1 METHRFQALK
11 MSAKLQ
17 CQEGSENLYSGF
29 PLLLLFGDQ
38 AGSLGHIYLITTLI
52 IMIIINKLTGHLLW
66 HSMCYGLNYDPYKIH
81 MLKS

>member
-38 AGSLGHIYLITTLI
+38 AGSSEHIYLIITL
-52 IMIIINKLTGHLLW
+52 
-66 HSMCYGLNYDPYKIH
+66 
-81 MLKS
+81 